1 MTQSGHQPPLP
12 EWQFEPLRCCLL
24 SQGAGMRRRGF
35 LETRWWRG
43 GLGPALALGQ
53 QAVKLP
59 LVGFLVPGT
68 PVSYSQRVGA
78 FLQRLQ
84 ELGWIEGRT
93 GKIEYRYAP
102 EQRFDAIAAELVRIN
117 SNVIFTTGTPP
128 VLALR
133 NATSAIPIVFVSVG
147 DPVGSGLVSSLARP
161 GGNITGVTNQTKD
174 IAGKQ
179 VGLLREALP
188 HVRRLAIMAKTA
200 ENASAASEMRE
211 VEAAAS
217 VLGIQP
223 VILEIQRA
231 EDIVPAFE
239 TLKERADALYV
250 VINSLV
256 VTHATRINTLALGA
270 KLPTMY
276 GGGDVVRAG
285 GLMSYGAN
293 IPDLWR
299 RGADYVDKI
308 LRGAKPADLPVEQP
322 TKFDLVI
329 NITTIK
335 ALGITVPPTLLARA
349 DEVIE

>member
-1 MTQSGHQPPLP
+1 M
-12 EWQFEPLRCCLL
+12 
-24 SQGAGMRRRGF
+24 
-35 LETRWWRG
+35 
-43 GLGPALALGQ
+43 
-53 QAVKLP
+53 
-59 LVGFLVPGT
+59 
-68 PVSYSQRVGA
+68 
-78 FLQRLQ
+78 
-84 ELGWIEGRT
+84 
-93 GKIEYRYAP
+93 
-102 EQRFDAIAAELVRIN
+102 
-117 SNVIFTTGTPP
+117 
-128 VLALR
+128 
-133 NATSAIPIVFVSVG
+133 
-147 DPVGSGLVSSLARP
+147 
-161 GGNITGVTNQTKD
+161 
-174 IAGKQ
+174 
-179 VGLLREALP
+179 
-188 HVRRLAIMAKTA
+188 
-200 ENASAASEMRE
+200 
-211 VEAAAS
+211 EAAAS

-250 VINSLV
+250 VIDSLV

-322 TKFDLVI
+322 TKFDLAI

-349 DEVIE
+349 DEVIMPTMAHAGVYSAVLHYLRAIRMAGTEEGKAVATKMRELRVDDFFAKGGEVRADGRLVHAMYLVEVKAPEKSRQPWDYYKILSVIPGNQAFRPLVDGKCPFVPALSRPG